1 MPVLRGRSGRSTD
14 RMEAFT
20 DGVIAIAITLL
31 TLDLHV
37 PLHDVAGNDSQVWR
51 ALLDSWPNFVAFLM
65 SFIVVG
71 IIWINHHTMFT
82 HIQRTDSNLVL
93 YNTFFLLT
101 VSVLP
106 FTTALLAE
114 YLGHEG
120 ERAAVLVYNGWF
132 ILVALAFNLLWRHSR
147 SAGLRD
153 AEIDSVVTREA
164 ERRALLGIP
173 IYTALFLVALFS
185 PTISIIGTGIM
196 AILYALPNGA
206 GFD

>member
-1 MPVLRGRSGRSTD
+1 MPVMRGRAGRSTD
-14 RMEAFT
+14 RLEAFT

-37 PLHDVAGNDSQVWR
+37 PLHGDAVGDGQVWR
-51 ALLDSWPNFVAFLM
+51 ALLDSWPNFAAFLM
-65 SFIVVG
+65 SFVVVG

-82 HIQRTDSNLVL
+82 HIKRTDSNLVL

-114 YLGHEG
+114 YLGHDG

-153 AEIDSVVTREA
+153 AETDSTVTREA
-164 ERRALLGIP
+164 ERRALMGIP
-173 IYTALFLVALFS
+173 IYTALFLIALIS
-185 PTISIIGTGIM
+185 PMISIIGTGVM
-196 AILYALPNGA
+196 AFLYALPNGA
-206 GFD
+206 GAD